1 MTGIVNPEIDAYI
14 DRLANRGTQAQGAIE
29 DEGRDWPI
37 VGPAEGSL
45 LYILA
50 RAVGARRILELGTA
64 IGYSGTWLARAL
76 SDGGE
81 LVTVERDPATAD
93 IARKH
98 FVAAGMA
105 DQVRIE
111 VGEARQVLPRL
122 RGPFDLVFNDIDKAQ
137 YLEVQPHCLRLLRVG
152 GLLVTDNVLWQ
163 GEVAR
168 GSRSREAR
176 TIRAYN
182 EALARDPRVVATI
195 VPLRDGVSIALKVR
209 D

>member
-1 MTGIVNPEIDAYI
+1 MDSEIDAYI
-14 DRLANRGTQAQGAIE
+14 ERLANRGTEAQRTI
-29 DEGRDWPI
+29 EGRGRGWPI

-45 LYILA
+45 LHILA
-50 RAVGARRILELGTA
+50 RALGARRILELGTA
-64 IGYSGTWLARAL
+64 IGYSGAWLARAL
-76 SDGGE
+76 PEGGE
-81 LVTVERDPATAD
+81 LVTVERDSGTAD
-93 IARKH
+93 LARRN
-98 FVAAGMA
+98 FEAAGVA
-105 DQVRIE
+105 DRVRIE
-111 VGEARQVLPRL
+111 VGEAGEVLPRL
-122 RGPFDLVFNDIDKAQ
+122 RGPFDMVFNDIDKSQ
-137 YLEVQPHCLRLLRVG
+137 YLDVLPHCLRLLRVG

-182 EALARDPRVVATI
+182 EALARDPRVMAAI